1 MLFHIL
7 DPDEVSLPFEG
18 DIIFES
24 LEDDPEIGLD
34 PTEIRTQYQKVIS
47 EQIEFYKKNCPAIGV
62 DYMFMKTS
70 TPLEQA
76 LKYFL
81 LRRKSL
87 RKL

>member
-7 DPDEVSLPFEG
+7 DPDEVNLPFDG

-24 LEDDPEIGLD
+24 LEDDHEIGLD
-34 PTEIRTQYQKVIS
+34 PADIREQYQKVIL
-47 EQIEFYKKNCPAIGV
+47 EQIEFYKKNCLAIGV
-62 DYMFMKTS
+62 DYIFMETS